1 MQKHVKTL
9 KNTLMITIDNLQVN
23 YGNNHVLNG
32 LCLDIASNTIHG
44 LVGLNG
50 SGKTTL
56 LNTLYGLKSKA
67 KGAIQYNDEALKRN
81 NIAYL
86 ETINYFYPRITGKE
100 YLTIFKTQN
109 PRFDID
115 KWNTLFELPLNKLI
129 DDYSTGMK
137 KKLAIMG
144 IICLNREVL
153 ILDEPFNGIDLETV
167 QKIKTLLLNLKT
179 NKTIIITSHILES
192 LMPICDSISY
202 LNNGKIEFTKRKKN
216 FDEIEN
222 DIFAVHQDDLDKKIQ
237 ELIGK

>member
-1 MQKHVKTL
+1 
-9 KNTLMITIDNLQVN
+9 MIKINNLTVN
-23 YGNNHVLNG
+23 YGNHNVLNQ
-32 LCLDIASNTIHG
+32 LRMEIQSNTIHG

-56 LNTLYGLKSKA
+56 LNTVYGLKNKA
-67 KGAIQYNDEALKRN
+67 TGTIQYNDKDIKRK

-100 YLTIFKTQN
+100 YLNIFKTQN
-109 PRFDID
+109 PNFDVD
-115 KWNTLFELPLNKLI
+115 KWNTLFELPLKKLI

-153 ILDEPFNGIDLETV
+153 ILDEPFNGVDLDTV
-167 QKIKTLLLNLKT
+167 QKIKTLLLKLKSR
-179 NKTIIITSHILES
+179 KTILITSHILES
-192 LMPICDSISY
+192 LLPICDSISY
-202 LNNGKIEFTKRKKN
+202 LNDGKIEFTKNRNN

-222 DIFAVHQDDLDKKIQ
+222 EIFAVHQDNLDKKIRD
-237 ELIGK
+237 LIGQ

>member
-1 MQKHVKTL
+1 
-9 KNTLMITIDNLQVN
+9 MIKIDNLQVN
-23 YGNNHVLNG
+23 YGNNNVLNE
-32 LCLDIASNTIHG
+32 LCLEIHSNTIHG

-56 LNTLYGLKSKA
+56 LNTIYGLKNKA
-67 KGAIQYNDEALKRN
+67 IGTIQHSEKKIQRK

-86 ETINYFYPRITGKE
+86 ETTNYFYPRITGKE
-100 YLTIFKTQN
+100 YLNIFKTQN
-109 PRFDID
+109 PNFEID

-153 ILDEPFNGIDLETV
+153 ILDEPFNGVDLDTV
-167 QKIKTLLLNLKT
+167 QKIKTLLLQLKSR
-179 NKTIIITSHILES
+179 KTIIITSHILES
-192 LMPICDSISY
+192 LLPICDSISY
-202 LNNGKIEFTKRKKN
+202 LNDKKIEFTKNINN

-222 DIFAVHQDDLDKKIQ
+222 EIFAVHQENLDNKIKD
-237 ELIGK
+237 LIGQ

>member
-1 MQKHVKTL
+1 
-9 KNTLMITIDNLQVN
+9 MIKIDELEVN
-23 YGNNHVLNG
+23 YGNNNVLNE
-32 LCLDIASNTIHG
+32 LCLEIASNTIHG

-56 LNTLYGLKSKA
+56 LNTIYGLKNKV
-67 KGAIQYNDEALKRN
+67 KGTIQYYDEDIKRGK
-81 NIAYL
+81 IAYL

-109 PRFDID
+109 PNFDID

-144 IICLNREVL
+144 IICLDREVL
-153 ILDEPFNGIDLETV
+153 ILDEPFNGVDLDTV
-167 QKIKTLLLNLKT
+167 QKIKTLLLQLKSR
-179 NKTIIITSHILES
+179 KTIMITSHILES
-192 LMPICDSISY
+192 LLPICDSISY
-202 LNNGKIEFTKRKKN
+202 LNDGKIEFTKIRNN

-222 DIFAVHQDDLDKKIQ
+222 EIFARHQDTLDNKIQ
-237 ELIGK
+237 DLIGQ

>member
-1 MQKHVKTL
+1 
-9 KNTLMITIDNLQVN
+9 MIKIDNLQVN
-23 YGNNHVLNG
+23 YGNNNVLNN
-32 LCLDIASNTIHG
+32 LSLEISSNTIHG

-56 LNTLYGLKSKA
+56 LNTIYGLKNKVQ
-67 KGAIQYNDEALKRN
+67 GIIRYDGEAIRRN

-100 YLTIFKTQN
+100 YLHIFKTQN
-109 PRFDID
+109 VNFDID

-137 KKLAIMG
+137 KKLALMG
-144 IICLNREVL
+144 IICLDREVL

-167 QKIKTLLLNLKT
+167 QKIKTLLLKLKIK
-179 NKTIIITSHILES
+179 KTIIITSHILES

-202 LNNGKIEFTKRKKN
+202 LNDGKVEFTKGKKK

-222 DIFAVHQDDLDKKIQ
+222 DIFAVHQDNLDKKIQ
-237 ELIGK
+237 QLIG

>member
-1 MQKHVKTL
+1 
-9 KNTLMITIDNLQVN
+9 MIKIDKLEVN
-23 YGNNHVLNG
+23 YGNNNVLNE
-32 LCLDIASNTIHG
+32 LCLEIASNTIHG

-56 LNTLYGLKSKA
+56 LNTIYGLKNKA
-67 KGAIQYNDEALKRN
+67 KGTIRYYDEDIKRN
-81 NIAYL
+81 NIAFL

-109 PRFDID
+109 PGFDID
-115 KWNTLFELPLNKLI
+115 KWNTLFELPLNRLI

-137 KKLAIMG
+137 RKLALMG

-179 NKTIIITSHILES
+179 KKTIIVTSHILES

-216 FDEIEN
+216 FDEIEK
-222 DIFAVHQDDLDKKIQ
+222 DIFAVHQDDLDKTIQ
-237 ELIGK
+237 GLIG

>member
-1 MQKHVKTL
+1 
-9 KNTLMITIDNLQVN
+9 MIKIDNLQVN
-23 YGNNHVLNG
+23 YGDNNVLNN
-32 LCLDIASNTIHG
+32 LSLEISSNTIHG

-56 LNTLYGLKSKA
+56 LNTIYGLKNKVQ
-67 KGAIQYNDEALKRN
+67 GTIRYDGEAIRRN

-100 YLTIFKTQN
+100 YLHIFKTQN
-109 PRFDID
+109 VNFDID

-137 KKLAIMG
+137 KKLALMG
-144 IICLNREVL
+144 IICLDREVL

-167 QKIKTLLLNLKT
+167 QKIKTLLLKLKIK
-179 NKTIIITSHILES
+179 KTIIITSHILES

-202 LNNGKIEFTKRKKN
+202 LNSSKIEFTKRKKN

-222 DIFAVHQDDLDKKIQ
+222 DIFAVHQDNLEKKIQ
-237 ELIGK
+237 QLIGQ